1 MPELR
6 LIQLVYRGWICS
18 ILDKEIQR
26 MLFHQ
31 RSLFTA
37 YSAGQNIVSK
47 PSLIPCT
54 TGWNGLRKQ
63 ILKKRCEALKKK
75 MKKGLS
81 LLVFSFSQVSMNE
94 EGDDA
99 MGSTLMCLC

>member
-1 MPELR
+1 
-6 LIQLVYRGWICS
+6 
-18 ILDKEIQR
+18 

-31 RSLFTA
+31 RCLFTA
-37 YSAGQNIVSK
+37 YTAGQNIVSK

-63 ILKKRCEALKKK
+63 IFRKRCEALKK

-94 EGDDA
+94 EGDGA
-99 MGSTLMCLC
+99 MGSILICLC

>member
-75 MKKGLS
+75 
-81 LLVFSFSQVSMNE
+81 NE
-94 EGDDA
+94 KRA
-99 MGSTLMCLC
+99 FFACFQF